1 MRFSK
6 CCSPVPGDEIVGFVT
21 RGRGISIHRTDCV
34 NVINVSEI
42 DKARLIDAE
51 WQQLDYANLSERY
64 VADVKIYANNRT
76 GLIVDVSRLLTES
89 KIDVRSMNCK
99 VNKQDTATLELGFE
113 ITGIDQLND
122 LMNKMRQIEGVI
134 DIERTMG

>member
-1 MRFSK
+1 M
-6 CCSPVPGDEIVGFVT
+6 
-21 RGRGISIHRTDCV
+21 
-34 NVINVSEI
+34 
-42 DKARLIDAE
+42 
-51 WQQLDYANLSERY
+51 
-64 VADVKIYANNRT
+64 
-76 GLIVDVSRLLTES
+76 DVSRLLTES